1 MRTFECAC
9 GNTVYFEN
17 TECLA
22 CGRALGYVP
31 DASTLSALEP
41 AGDGLWRALRV
52 GGGGLYRMCPNY
64 IVDQVCNWMLPA
76 EDTERYCRSCR
87 LNEIIPDLSLPENR
101 PLWARI
107 EAAKRRML
115 YTLFFLRLPV
125 VSRRQDPRGLAFR
138 FLADPISA
146 DSADPLGDWNRVMT
160 GHDNGLITLN
170 VAEADDVAREE
181 MRHRMNEPYRTL
193 LGHFRHEIGHYYWE
207 VLVRD
212 SDALPT
218 FRELFGDERKD
229 YAEAVR
235 EYYANGPARRQV
247 AHVSAYAMMHP
258 WEDWAETWAHYLH
271 MVDTLE
277 TAEHLGFAVHGR
289 RLRGPAVGA
298 ERSGWRFDDLFADWV
313 SLTLAMNDFNR
324 SMGLRD
330 AYPFVVPAAAIEKLR
345 FVGELIRR
353 TGERAG

>member
-1 MRTFECAC
+1 
-9 GNTVYFEN
+9 
-17 TECLA
+17 
-22 CGRALGYVP
+22 
-31 DASTLSALEP
+31 
-41 AGDGLWRALRV
+41 
-52 GGGGLYRMCPNY
+52 
-64 IVDQVCNWMLPA
+64 
-76 EDTERYCRSCR
+76 

-115 YTLFFLRLPV
+115 YTLFLLRLPV
-125 VSRRQDPRGLAFR
+125 VSRRQDPRGLAFG

-146 DSADPLGDWNRVMT
+146 DSADPLGDWNRVIT

-212 SDALPT
+212 SEVLPA
-218 FRELFGDERKD
+218 FRDLFGDERKD

-235 EYYANGPARRQV
+235 EYYAHGPARRQV

-277 TAEHLGFAVHGR
+277 TAQHLGFAVHGR
-289 RLRGPAVGA
+289 PVRGPAAG
-298 ERSGWRFDDLFADWV
+298 EPSGWRFDDFFADWV

-324 SMGLRD
+324 SMGLGD
-330 AYPFVVPAAAIEKLR
+330 AYPFVIPAAAIEKLR

-353 TGERAG
+353 TGERAD